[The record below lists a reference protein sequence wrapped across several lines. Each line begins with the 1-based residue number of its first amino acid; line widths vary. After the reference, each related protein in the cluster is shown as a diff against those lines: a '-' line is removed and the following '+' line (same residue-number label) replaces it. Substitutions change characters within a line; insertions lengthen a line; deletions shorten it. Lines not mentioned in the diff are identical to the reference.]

1 MPTLPNGIHYTY
13 FKRGYADG
21 SDDGG
26 PWIRVACVVAWADRF
41 RFVNGMRST
50 VTVSGP
56 INAGGVV
63 WARPMAYPDSTNLFA
78 FEVSMV
84 DALGQPRENA
94 AGGFECDQAIYEVVY
109 RRPPFDIYGADIN
122 NAVGGRVFPYMSYR
136 RRTSIE
142 VEKIPGLGLMWEDP
156 ADFPPVVAPAVAS
169 GALDEDFPV
178 SVPVTELVFTRHML
192 PYMPTAEIDDFA
204 GCVNDNPF
212 CDYPTGQVQFQGI
225 SADRQ
230 IDGGSGETVNEIEM
244 TFLRKPRDWNTV
256 WSPIPGRGW
265 RRVWSDPTIQLRPF
279 PYADFDALFG
289 LA

>member
-1 MPTLPNGIHYTY
+1 LPTLPNGISYTY

-26 PWIRVACVVAWADRF
+26 PWVRVQALVKWAERF

-50 VTVSGP
+50 VTITGP
-56 INAGGVV
+56 VGAGGVV
-63 WARPMAYPDSTNLFA
+63 WARPMPYPDSPNLFA

-84 DALGQPRENA
+84 DAIGQPRENS
-94 AGGFECDQAIYEVVY
+94 AGGFECDHALYEVVY
-109 RRPPFDIYGADIN
+109 RRPPFDLSGTDVANSIGP
-122 NAVGGRVFPYMSYR
+122 RSFPYMSFR

-142 VEKIPGLGLMWEDP
+142 VERIPGLGLTWEDP
-156 ADFPPVVAPAVAS
+156 TDYPAGTTA
-169 GALDEDFPV
+169 ALDKDFPV
-178 SVPVTELVFTRHML
+178 SVPVTEMVFTRHML
-192 PYMPTAEIDDFA
+192 PYMPTAAIDDFA
-204 GCVNDNPF
+204 GCVNAAVF
-212 CDYPTGQVQFQGI
+212 CDYPEGQVQFQGI

-244 TFLRKPRDWNTV
+244 TFLRKPRDWNTA
-256 WSPIPGRGW
+256 WSEIPGRGW
-265 RRVWSDPTIQLRPF
+265 RRVWSDPTNQLRPY